1 MATMPTADEIAEKRF
16 DEEDKQWTGPKFIGL
31 AAVTLVICISLI
43 YFMSATT
50 GCSLQIV
57 P

>member
-1 MATMPTADEIAEKRF
+1 MATAEESAQKQF
-16 DEEDKQWTGPKFIGL
+16 DEDDKRWKGPRLIGL
-31 AAVTLVICISLI
+31 GVVTLAIAITAIFLMSL
-43 YFMSATT
+43 TG

>member
-1 MATMPTADEIAEKRF
+1 MPTADEIAEKRF
-16 DEEDKQWTGPKFIGL
+16 DEEDKRWTGPKFIGL
-31 AAVTLVICISLI
+31 GAVTLVICISVI

>member
-1 MATMPTADEIAEKRF
+1 MATAEDIAEKRF
-16 DEEDKQWTGPKFIGL
+16 DEQDKHWSGPRFIALGV
-31 AAVTLVICISLI
+31 VTLAIAISVI
-43 YFMSATT
+43 YFMSTTT

>member
-1 MATMPTADEIAEKRF
+1 MPVAEDIAEKRF
-16 DEEDKQWTGPKFIGL
+16 EEQDKRWTGPRFIGL
-31 AAVTLVICISLI
+31 GVVTLAIAITI
-43 YFMSATT
+43 IFFMSKTS

>member
-1 MATMPTADEIAEKRF
+1 MATAEETAQKQFDADDKR
-16 DEEDKQWTGPKFIGL
+16 WTGPRFIGL
-31 AAVTLVICISLI
+31 GVVTLAIAISLI
-43 YFMSATT
+43 YMMSLTG

>member
-1 MATMPTADEIAEKRF
+1 MTTADDVCQKRF
-16 DEEDKQWTGPKFIGL
+16 DEQDKRWNGPKLIRLGV
-31 AAVTLVICISLI
+31 VTLAIAISLI
-43 YFMSATT
+43 YYMSSTT

>member
-1 MATMPTADEIAEKRF
+1 MATTQEIAQKRF
-16 DEEDKQWTGPKFIGL
+16 DEQDKLWDGPKFIRWGAGTL
-31 AAVTLVICISLI
+31 AIAICLI
-43 YFMSATT
+43 YLMARTT

>member
-1 MATMPTADEIAEKRF
+1 MPTAQDIAEKRF
-16 DEEDKQWTGPKFIGL
+16 DEQDKRWSGPRFIGL
-31 AAVTLVICISLI
+31 GVVTLAIAISLI
-43 YFMSATT
+43 YFMSTTT

>member
-1 MATMPTADEIAEKRF
+1 MATTQDIAQKRF
-16 DEEDKQWTGPKFIGL
+16 DEQDKRWDGPKFIRWGAATL
-31 AAVTLVICISLI
+31 AIAIFLI
-43 YFMSATT
+43 YVMARTT